1 MSSTISTGD
10 QPSQYQVAV
19 RIETSISHRST
30 TGGKSGY
37 LKEIVRIRLKVSQLG
52 RAKPRAEPAPK
63 VTWPEVKEV
72 IHHSRGYSSRILGG
86 RRLPSELKFSAR
98 AGTGSLPRGVQGWS
112 GSIQLIRF

>member
-1 MSSTISTGD
+1 MFKS
-10 QPSQYQVAV
+10 V

-63 VTWPEVKEV
+63 VT
-72 IHHSRGYSSRILGG
+72 
-86 RRLPSELKFSAR
+86 
-98 AGTGSLPRGVQGWS
+98 
-112 GSIQLIRF
+112 